1 MGQNTI
7 QIGDRIIG
15 SGRATYIIAE
25 IGINHNGSLGMVK
38 KLIDSAV
45 SSGCDAVKF
54 QKRTPHLCVPV
65 QQQGVMKKTPWGT
78 MTYLE
83 YRDRVELGE
92 AEYREIDGYCKE
104 KGIMWFA
111 SCWDEPSVDFLEQF
125 TPVCHKVCSAAL
137 TNDNLLRR
145 LNATGR
151 PVILSTGMSTMKEI
165 RHAVSL
171 LDPDRLL
178 IAHCTSSYACKPE
191 ELNLNMIRSLGREF
205 DCPIGYSG
213 HELGLVTTCAAVAV
227 GATFV
232 ERHITLDR
240 GMWGN
245 DQKASLEPGD
255 LQQLVRDI
263 REIGEALGDGT
274 KRVYLSEEKA
284 LKKLRQFPRNEMRP
298 EGFRC
303 NPLPE

>member
-1 MGQNTI
+1 MGQRTI

-15 SGRATYIIAE
+15 DDQPAYIIAE
-25 IGINHNGSLGMVK
+25 IGINHNGSLEIAKRLV
-38 KLIDSAV
+38 DVAV
-45 SSGCDAVKF
+45 SSDCDAVKF

-65 QQQGVMKKTPWGT
+65 RQQVVMKQTPWGT

-83 YRDRVELGE
+83 YRDRVEFNE
-92 AEYREIDGYCKE
+92 AEYREIDRYCKD

-111 SCWDEPSVDFLEQF
+111 SCWDGPSVDFLEQF
-125 TPVCHKVCSAAL
+125 SPVCHKVCSAAL

-145 LNATGR
+145 LNSEGR
-151 PVILSTGMSTMKEI
+151 PIILSTGMSTMKEI

-171 LDPDRLL
+171 LNQDRLL
-178 IAHCTSSYACKPE
+178 MAHCTSSYACKPE
-191 ELNLNMIRSLGREF
+191 ELNLSMIKTLRREF
-205 DCPIGYSG
+205 NCPIGYSG
-213 HELGLVTTCAAVAV
+213 HELGLVTTCAAVAI
-227 GATFV
+227 GASFV

-263 REIGEALGDGT
+263 RETEKALGDGI
-274 KRVYLSEEKA
+274 KEVYESEQAA
-284 LKKLRQFPRNEMRP
+284 LLKLRKIS
-298 EGFRC
+298 
-303 NPLPE
+303 